1 VRRVRT
7 ALGDRMGIV
16 LPIVQ
21 APAGLAAGPAASEAT
36 SPTRL
41 PAARL
46 IHDMAEQA
54 ATTGGLLHSLAV

>member
-1 VRRVRT
+1 MLALTWQTPEQARR
-7 ALGDRMGIV
+7 ALRSV
-16 LPIVQ
+16 N
-21 APAGLAAGPAASEAT
+21 LAHVV
-36 SPTRL
+36 L

>member
-1 VRRVRT
+1 
-7 ALGDRMGIV
+7 MGIV

-46 IHDMAEQA
+46 IHDMADRA
-54 ATTGGLLHSLAV
+54 ATMGGLRHRLAV

>member
-1 VRRVRT
+1 
-7 ALGDRMGIV
+7 MGIV

-21 APAGLAAGPAASEAT
+21 APAGLAAGPAASEST

>member
-1 VRRVRT
+1 MLALTWQTPEQARR
-7 ALGDRMGIV
+7 ALRSV
-16 LPIVQ
+16 K
-21 APAGLAAGPAASEAT
+21 LAHVV
-36 SPTRL
+36 L

>member
-1 VRRVRT
+1 MRRLHA
-7 ALGDRMGIV
+7 ALCDRMGID

-21 APAGLAAGPAASEAT
+21 APAGSAAGPAASEAT

-46 IHDMAEQA
+46 IHDMAERA
-54 ATTGGLLHSLAV
+54 ATMGGLLHSLAV